1 MFTSNERFTQPTL
14 RVSWQGPACAALIV
28 GLLGTAACERF
39 QRPTLPDMGPQIPVS
54 VKLEFDPLLTGAK
67 VDYID
72 ACNHP
77 HEIKLGE
84 ELEAVLTEAAYQ
96 NFKSVQF
103 AGVKTDKPEKADVEI
118 RLTLQQKGL
127 KLLTDN
133 VYDRIPVELSLEAT
147 AAVRDASGNT
157 VGELPLKVVRT
168 DRLLLEPT
176 QHRCDY
182 GSMGGFVQDT
192 AIVFASQFV
201 REARVLL
208 DPNRQHAG
216 AVEGGPGAARP
227 AAAPPS
233 LAFKATLLDEN
244 GNLALEGGERVKVRV
259 DVTNSGKVAVAGAA
273 ATLSGTPGL
282 ITSFPS
288 TSLQIGSVPPGE
300 SRSVE
305 FAATVPPSMEAQR
318 AEVTVTISVASGSA
332 APPPQTLAAALRGSI
347 GRLEPVDQIPAGT
360 GLQRPH
366 TYVLAVG
373 LSAYRDP
380 QITGRKYAALDA
392 ELVAG
397 YLQAVGGVPPANVRL
412 LQDWKAPRNDL
423 EDAVLEWLPKR
434 LTSESVVI
442 VYFAGQA
449 AVSPSGETY
458 LIPYDG
464 KQTSTARLYALKD
477 LETGLARLKAKQ
489 TLFIFDGGVLTF
501 GQAKAAK
508 TQAPKWSAGKGSVVR
523 LIGAAGLR
531 SGLEPAKL
539 RHGLF
544 TYFLLRGLKG
554 DADGNFNGE
563 VTLGELTAYLGRAVP
578 ASAKQDFNQEQR
590 PLIIPPIQ
598 PAGKSA
604 DLVLSKSAAR

>member
-1 MFTSNERFTQPTL
+1 MFTTNDGCVKPTSRFP
-14 RVSWQGPACAALIV
+14 WQSPACAILI
-28 GLLGTAACERF
+28 LGVLVTAACERF

-54 VKLEFDPLLTGAK
+54 IKLEFDPLLTRAK

-72 ACNHP
+72 ACNSP
-77 HEIKLGE
+77 HEIRLGE
-84 ELEAVLTEAAYQ
+84 ELESVLTEAAYQ
-96 NFKSVQF
+96 NFKAVQVPG
-103 AGVKTDKPEKADVEI
+103 ATTDKPEKPDVEI
-118 RLTLQQKGL
+118 RITLQQKGL

-133 VYDRIPVELSLEAT
+133 VYDRIPAELWLEAT
-147 AAVRDASGNT
+147 AGVRDTSGNV

-182 GSMGGFVQDT
+182 GSMGAFIHDAAV
-192 AIVFASQFV
+192 VFASHFI
-201 REARVLL
+201 RDARVLL
-208 DPNRQHAG
+208 DPNREHAA
-216 AVEGGPGAARP
+216 AVQSGPG
-227 AAAPPS
+227 AAPPS

-244 GNLALEGGERVKVRV
+244 GNLTLEGGERVKVRV
-259 DVTNSGKVAVAGAA
+259 DVTNSGKVAVVGAT
-273 ATLSGTPGL
+273 ATLSGTPAL
-282 ITSFPS
+282 ISSFPS
-288 TSLQIGSVPPGE
+288 PSLQVGSVPPGE

-318 AEVTVTISVASGSA
+318 AEVTVAISVVPGST
-332 APPPQTLAAALRGSI
+332 APPPQTLTASLRGSI
-347 GRLEPVDQIPAGT
+347 GRLESIDQVPAGT

-366 TYVLAVG
+366 TYILAIG

-380 QITGRKYAALDA
+380 QITTRKYAALDA
-392 ELVAG
+392 ELVAA
-397 YLQAVGGVPPANVRL
+397 YLQAVGGVPPANVRV
-412 LQDWKAPRNDL
+412 LQDWKAPRNDI
-423 EDAVLEWLPKR
+423 EDAVLEWLPRR

-442 VYFAGQA
+442 VYFAGHA
-449 AVSPSGETY
+449 AVSPSGNTY
-458 LIPYDG
+458 LVPYDG
-464 KQTSTARLYALKD
+464 KQTSTAKLYALKD
-477 LETGLARLKAKQ
+477 LEAGLARLKAKQ
-489 TLFIFDGGVLTF
+489 TLFIFDGGVLAF

-508 TQAPKWSAGKGSVVR
+508 ARGPQWSAGKSSVVH

-544 TYFLLRGLKG
+544 TYYLLRGLKG

-563 VTLGELTAYLGRAVP
+563 VTLGELAAYLGRTVP

-598 PAGKSA
+598 PASKSA
-604 DLVLSKSAAR
+604 GLVLSKSAAR

>member
-1 MFTSNERFTQPTL
+1 MFTASDRCTKLMFRFSLQRL
-14 RVSWQGPACAALIV
+14 AYAALI
-28 GLLGTAACERF
+28 LGVVATAACERF
-39 QRPTLPDMGPQIPVS
+39 QRPALPDMGPQIPVS
-54 VKLEFDPLLTGAK
+54 VTLEFDPLLTRAM

-77 HEIKLGE
+77 HEIRLGE
-84 ELEAVLTEAAYQ
+84 EIEAVVTEAAHQ
-96 NFKSVQF
+96 NFKSVQI
-103 AGVKTDKPEKADVEI
+103 AGTKTDKPEKPDVEI
-118 RLTLQQKGL
+118 RITLQQKGL
-127 KLLTDN
+127 KLKTDN
-133 VYDRIPVELSLEAT
+133 VYDRIPAELMLEAT
-147 AAVRDASGNT
+147 AGVRDASGNT

-182 GSMGGFVQDT
+182 ASMDGFIRDT
-192 AIVFASQFV
+192 AIVFASQFI
-201 REARVLL
+201 RDARALL

-216 AVEGGPGAARP
+216 AVEGGPGAVRLAG
-227 AAAPPS
+227 APPS
-233 LAFKATLLDEN
+233 LVFKTTILDEN
-244 GNLALEGGERVKVRV
+244 GNLTLEGGERVRVRV
-259 DVTNSGKVAVAGAA
+259 DVTNSGKVAVVGAA
-273 ATLSGTPGL
+273 ATLSGTPAL
-282 ITSFPS
+282 ISSFPS
-288 TSLQIGSVPPGE
+288 PSLQIGSVPPGE

-318 AEVTVTISVASGSA
+318 AEVTVSVSVVSGST
-332 APPPQTLAAALRGSI
+332 APPPQTLTAALRGSI
-347 GRLEPVDQIPAGT
+347 GRLESIDQIPAST
-360 GLQRPH
+360 GLQRPQ

-380 QITGRKYAALDA
+380 QITARKYAALDA

-397 YLQAVGGVPPANVRL
+397 YLQAVGGVPPANVRV
-412 LQDWKAPRNDL
+412 LQDWKAPRNDI
-423 EDAVLEWLPKR
+423 EDSVLEWLPRR
-434 LTSESVVI
+434 LTNDSVVI
-442 VYFAGQA
+442 VYFAGHA

-477 LETGLARLKAKQ
+477 LEAGLARLKAKQ
-489 TLFIFDGGVLTF
+489 TLFIFDGGVLAF
-501 GQAKAAK
+501 GRAKAAK
-508 TQAPKWSAGKGSVVR
+508 ARGPQWSAGKSPVVR
-523 LIGAAGLR
+523 LIGATGLH

-544 TYFLLRGLKG
+544 TYYLLRGLKG
-554 DADGNFNGE
+554 DADANFNGE

-598 PAGKSA
+598 PASKSA

>member
-1 MFTSNERFTQPTL
+1 MLTANHGCVKPTS

-28 GLLGTAACERF
+28 GVLATVACEKF

-72 ACNHP
+72 ACNSP

-84 ELEAVLTEAAYQ
+84 EIEGIVTEAAYQ
-96 NFKSVQF
+96 NFKAVQI
-103 AGVKTDKPEKADVEI
+103 AGIKTDKPETPEIEI
-118 RLTLQQKGL
+118 RITLQQKGL
-127 KLLTDN
+127 KLQTDN
-133 VYDRIPVELSLEAT
+133 VYDRIPVELALEAT
-147 AAVRDASGNT
+147 AGVRDASGKT
-157 VGELPLKVVRT
+157 IGELPLKTVRK
-168 DRLLLEPT
+168 DKLLLEPT

-182 GSMGGFVQDT
+182 ASMGAFVHDT
-192 AIVFASQFV
+192 AVLFASQFI
-201 REARVLL
+201 RDTRDLL
-208 DPNRQHAG
+208 DPNRSRPA
-216 AVEGGPGAARP
+216 EGPAAARP
-227 AAAPPS
+227 AGAPPS

-244 GNLALEGGERVKVRV
+244 GNLVLESGERVRVRV
-259 DVTNSGKVAVAGAA
+259 DVTNSGKVTVVGAA

-288 TSLQIGSVPPGE
+288 TGLQIGSVPPGE

-305 FAATVPPSMEAQR
+305 FAATVPPSIQPQK
-318 AEVTVTISVASGSA
+318 AEVTVTVSVASGSS
-332 APPPQTLAAALRGSI
+332 APPPQTLTASLRGSV
-347 GRLEPVDQIPAGT
+347 GRLEPIDQIPAST

-380 QITGRKYAALDA
+380 QLTGRKYAALDA

-397 YLQAVGGVPPANVRL
+397 YLQAVGGVPPANVRV
-412 LQDWKAPRNDL
+412 LQDWKALRNDL
-423 EDAVLEWLPKR
+423 EDSVLEWLPRR

-442 VYFAGQA
+442 LYFAGHA

-458 LIPYDG
+458 LVPYDG
-464 KQTSTARLYALKD
+464 KQTSTARLYSLKD
-477 LETGLARLKAKQ
+477 LETGLGRLKAKQ
-489 TLFIFDGGVLTF
+489 ILFIFDGGVLAF

-523 LIGAAGLR
+523 LIGSTGFR

-544 TYFLLRGLKG
+544 TYYLLRGLKG
-554 DADGNFNGE
+554 DADANFNGE
-563 VTLGELTAYLGRAVP
+563 VTLGELAAYLGRAVP
-578 ASAKQDFNQEQR
+578 ASARQDFNQEQR
-590 PLIIPPIQ
+590 PLIIPPVQ
-598 PAGKSA
+598 PASKSA
-604 DLVLSKSAAR
+604 DLVLTRSAAR

>member
-1 MFTSNERFTQPTL
+1 MFTSNERFTKPTR
-14 RVSWQGPACAALIV
+14 RVLWQGPACAALIV
-28 GLLGTAACERF
+28 GLSGTAACERF

-77 HEIKLGE
+77 HEVLLGE
-84 ELEAVLTEAAYQ
+84 ELEAVLTESAYQ
-96 NFKSVQF
+96 NFKSVQI

-147 AAVRDASGNT
+147 AGVRDASGNT

-192 AIVFASQFV
+192 AIVFASHFI
-201 REARVLL
+201 RDARALL
-208 DPNRQHAG
+208 DPNRQQTG
-216 AVEGGPGAARP
+216 TARP
-227 AAAPPS
+227 VGAPPS

-244 GNLALEGGERVKVRV
+244 GNLALEGGERVRVRV
-259 DVTNSGKVAVAGAA
+259 DVTNSGKVAVVGAT

-288 TSLQIGSVPPGE
+288 PSLQIGNVPPGE

-318 AEVTVTISVASGSA
+318 AEVTVSVGVASGSS
-332 APPPQTLAAALRGSI
+332 APPPQTLTAALRGSI
-347 GRLEPVDQIPAGT
+347 GRLEAIDQIPAGT

-380 QITGRKYAALDA
+380 QITARKYAALDA

-397 YLQAVGGVPPANVRL
+397 YWQAVGGVPPGNVRV

-449 AVSPSGETY
+449 AVSPSGDTY
-458 LIPYDG
+458 LVPYDG

-477 LETGLARLKAKQ
+477 LEAGLARLKAKQ
-489 TLFIFDGGVLTF
+489 TLFIFDGGMLAF
-501 GQAKAAK
+501 GQAKTAK
-508 TQAPKWSAGKGSVVR
+508 ARAPKWSVGKGSVVR
-523 LIGAAGLR
+523 LIGVTGFR

-544 TYFLLRGLKG
+544 TYYLLRGLRG
-554 DADGNFNGE
+554 DADANFNGE
-563 VTLGELTAYLGRAVP
+563 VTLGELAAYLGRAVP

-604 DLVLSKSAAR
+604 DLVLSKSATR